1 MDDTVN
7 VSGPGASGM
16 VYGTGDTTT
25 VSGGAFVTDNGTG
38 NTDNV
43 SDSGSVATITAVRH
57 ADRIHVMERGRI
69 IEEGTH
75 EELLAIGGQYGH
87 LVSLQHGFE
96 NLR

>member
-43 SDSGSVATITAVRH
+43 SDSGSVATISGSDTTATVSGG
-57 ADRIHVMERGRI
+57 ASVTDN
-69 IEEGTH
+69 GTGNSDNAW
-75 EELLAIGGQYGH
+75 LRLAGLG
-87 LVSLQHGFE
+87 
-96 NLR
+96 LRDPATP